1 MRKIYSLLAMM
12 VLALGIPA
20 VAQESIQNYVEG
32 FDNLDTSN
40 HEFAPKGW
48 GHIVDSYSSGW
59 SSSYVEYSNP
69 QTGGQ
74 DGGAYLSIGSQEVN
88 AGWTTASLNDILV
101 TPAVSGNVSIY
112 VKLEKASGSIK
123 FFTCTKN
130 GNEFTAS
137 EEEYAVEIPELS
149 EEAWTQVS
157 IPDVPAGTYL
167 GIRGEDV
174 GIDNFAAEN
183 ATIVYK
189 RELTIESAELVTET
203 IAGGGID
210 AGEDGNASF
219 TYCVTLTNTGEV
231 DLNPG
236 DEGYSISI
244 VHSDAPETPLSTKE
258 LDFPLAVGAT
268 SQPVDISVTIPVEEE
283 IYDHWDVKENI
294 SGTTEYV
301 TWLTLY
307 PYKSDFFVS
316 EGDHADI
323 FEPGTEL
330 QFGLSQQPVTK
341 TFRLR
346 NNGGAE
352 ATVTAVT
359 APEGFT
365 YKVRNAE
372 NVEQQLPL
380 VVPAH
385 SGTDFYLDV
394 TMTADAPGAKSGDLV
409 IKVEGYEDLEFPL
422 SGQIVDPSKFYVN
435 FEDQQFPAGTY
446 LEGDSWR
453 ISNFPK
459 QQSIEGNSYCA
470 ENTTSSY
477 MEKLV
482 FPKVHVAAGETMV
495 FSAAKRSLDS
505 KINVYYSS
513 DRLEWTLVRTIHR
526 EQESEADHFSDET
539 TGVSSY
545 DNYVFKQF
553 TIDNIPEGDWYIA
566 FEAGYARL
574 DDIMGYTLLD
584 VPEVDFVVTDLN
596 IPGAGTVNYEYSAS
610 IGLYN
615 VGSVAVEENKLMA
628 KLYVGDN
635 VVDEK
640 SLPAMEIGAS
650 ASVDFAYTPREAG
663 SFTAKIVVEN
673 NGVAVVEQSAQLEI
687 SGEKPSA
694 DYSLGTAEGYTSS
707 NVPLSLNYN
716 NSDSET
722 IYTKDLIGFPAG
734 AKILQLV
741 YRGYKTTDTHKAHV
755 KVWIENT
762 TDGIFTSKPE
772 DLHPTSGMTQIYDG
786 EYTFEKKGSS
796 QDIQDMLVIPLAEPF
811 EYTGENLR
819 VIVRAEKI
827 DQYKSVAFEC
837 DRNVKDASAYRRND
851 SAVPTGS
858 LTLSSELPVVHMLV
872 EKELTTLSGKV
883 VSSKDQSAIAGAA
896 IKLVSGNVEY
906 SGVSGEDGS
915 YNIGIYQD
923 TKEYV
928 LSVEKEGYFKY
939 EKTVT
944 FPEGSTEMDIAM
956 DVATGF
962 RIKEASVPA
971 SGMVNYAYTATV
983 TIENGLE
990 KPAGSYTAELYVNGE
1005 VVDTDN
1011 EADLE
1016 ANSDHTFTFGFTPHT
1031 AGTFPAYVKLTS
1043 EYGTTQTE
1051 EVQLV
1056 IAEESAESLVQ
1067 VGEVEEITTDGGP
1080 IHSYNS
1086 TTRTEIIYPK
1096 EMIGLEAGSK
1106 IISLEYRGYHYGKDG
1121 VIYNTQVWIGNVSD
1135 TEFKENDV
1143 TGMTKIFDGQIDY
1156 TKDRGSDE
1164 EAVPLIDIAIP
1175 DGFAYTGENI
1185 RVVVAANDPDGGW
1198 VSGYFEADNSVMGY
1212 ARQKAAD
1219 SSSLEELDN
1228 DIWYSWEDIALPV
1241 VYFGVVP
1248 SKNVSGVVTDAETDA
1263 PIEGA
1268 EITLKSGE
1276 VEYYGTS
1283 DAEGAYSID
1292 VIQYSLAYEME
1303 VVAEGYEPA
1312 TQAVSFDD
1320 GDVVANVELTALPEE
1335 YTYSGTVVDGET
1347 NEPVAGA
1354 VVTVSAEG
1362 GEPQTMPTGDDGGF
1376 SFTLL
1381 DGEYT
1386 VTVACEGYLEYSSE
1400 LTIAGADV
1408 TGAQIALTPEVK
1420 EYTYS
1425 GTVIDGSTS
1434 APVANAIVTVSAEGG
1449 EPQTATTGADGGFS
1463 FTLLDGEYAVTVACE
1478 GYEDGHFNVT
1488 IDGADVVGVE
1498 LVITERSGIS
1508 MIGVDGTVYGG
1519 DGCIFVVTESEASIY
1534 VYNTAGVLVRRA
1546 EVEAGTTR
1554 IDGIGAGVY
1563 VVNGVKVMVK

>member
-20 VAQESIQNYVEG
+20 VAQESIPNYVEG

-69 QTGGQ
+69 ETGGQ
-74 DGGAYLSIGSQEVN
+74 DGGAYLSIGSQVVN

-101 TPAVSGNVSIY
+101 TPAVSGNVSLY

-130 GNEFTAS
+130 GNDFTAS
-137 EEEYAVEIPELS
+137 DEEYVVEIPELS
-149 EEAWTQVS
+149 EVAWTQVS
-157 IPDVPAGTYL
+157 IPNVPEGTYL
-167 GIRGEDV
+167 GIRGEYV

-203 IAGGGID
+203 VAGGGID

-219 TYCVTLTNTGEV
+219 TYRVTLTNTGEV
-231 DLNPG
+231 DLNHG

-268 SQPVDISVTIPVEEE
+268 SQPVDISVSIPVEEE
-283 IYDHWDVKENI
+283 IYDRWDVKENI

-307 PYKSDFFVS
+307 PHKSDFFVS

-394 TMTADAPGAKSGDLV
+394 TMSADAPGAKSGDLV
-409 IKVEGYEDLEFPL
+409 IKVEGYDDLVFPL

-470 ENTTSSY
+470 ENTTSSG

-584 VPEVDFVVTDLN
+584 VPEVDFVVTDLEL
-596 IPGAGTVNYEYSAS
+596 PEAATVNHDYSAS
-610 IGLYN
+610 ISLYS
-615 VGSVAVEENKLMA
+615 VGSAAVAENQLTA
-628 KLYVGDN
+628 KLYVGGN
-635 VVDEK
+635 AVAEQQ
-640 SLPAMEIGAS
+640 LPAMEIGGETS
-650 ASVDFAYTPREAG
+650 LVFSYTPREAG
-663 SFTAKIVVEN
+663 DFTARIAVEN
-673 NGVAVVEQSAQLEI
+673 QGVAVVERSVELSIA
-687 SGEKPSA
+687 GETPSA
-694 DYSLGTAEGYTSS
+694 DYSIGTAGNTSS

-722 IYTKDLIGFPAG
+722 IYTRDLIGFPAG
-734 AKILQLV
+734 AKILQLT
-741 YRGYKTTDTHKAHV
+741 YRGYKTTETHKAHV
-755 KVWIENT
+755 RVWIENT
-762 TDGIFTSKPE
+762 TDGIFESAPD
-772 DLHPTSGMTQIYDG
+772 DLHSTDGMTQIYDG
-786 EYTFEKKGSS
+786 EYTFEQKGSS
-796 QDIQDMLVIPLAEPF
+796 SDIQDMLVIPLAEPF

-837 DRNVKDASAYRRND
+837 DRNVQNASAYRRDDNKI
-851 SAVPTGS
+851 PEGS

-872 EKELTTLSGKV
+872 EKDLTVLSGKV
-883 VSSKDQSAIAGAA
+883 VSSKDQSVIAGAA

-906 SGVSGEDGS
+906 SGTSSDDGS
-915 YNIGIYQD
+915 YSIGVYQD
-923 TKEYV
+923 MLEYT
-928 LSVEKEGYFKY
+928 LTAEKEGYFDY
-939 EKTVT
+939 EKTVS

-956 DVATGF
+956 DEATGF

-971 SGMVNYAYTATV
+971 NGMVNYAYTATV

-990 KPAGSYTAELYVNGE
+990 KPAGSYTAELYVDGE
-1005 VVDTDN
+1005 VVATDN
-1011 EADLE
+1011 EATL
-1016 ANSDHTFTFGFTPHT
+1016 ATSKNHTFTFSYTPH
-1031 AGTFPAYVKLTS
+1031 ADGTHPAYVKLTS
-1043 EYGTTQTE
+1043 DYGTTQTE

-1056 IAEESAESLVQ
+1056 IAKESAEAIVQ
-1067 VGEVEEITTDGGP
+1067 VGEVVEVTDDAGP
-1080 IHSYNS
+1080 IESFRRFS
-1086 TTRTEIIYPK
+1086 RG
-1096 EMIGLEAGSK
+1096 EMIYTKDLIGLAEGSK
-1106 IISLEYRGYHYGKDG
+1106 IVSLQFKGYLSSKSTN
-1121 VIYNTQVWIGNVSD
+1121 IALRVWIANESGSELKGSD
-1135 TEFKENDV
+1135 IA
-1143 TGMTKIFDGQIDY
+1143 GMTQIYDGIFDTSQDF
-1156 TKDRGSDE
+1156 GSKNE
-1164 EAVPLIDIAIP
+1164 PAVLINVAIP
-1175 DGFAYTGENI
+1175 DGFVYTGENI
-1185 RVVVAANDPDGGW
+1185 RIVAESEGA
-1198 VSGYFEADNSVMGY
+1198 SGTDWLYSYFEATDVMGY
-1212 ARQKAAD
+1212 AQRK
-1219 SSSLEELDN
+1219 SSDRVSGIDGLEEDAE
-1228 DIWYSWEDIALPV
+1228 WTATALPV
-1241 VYFGVVP
+1241 VYLGIVP
-1248 SKNVSGVVTDAETDA
+1248 SRSVSGVVTDSETNL
-1263 PIEGA
+1263 PVEGA
-1268 EITLKSGE
+1268 AVTLRSGE
-1276 VEYYGTS
+1276 VEYYAVTDVDGS
-1283 DAEGAYSID
+1283 YSVD
-1292 VIQYSLAYEME
+1292 VIQYSLDYEMTVE
-1303 VVAEGYEPA
+1303 AEGYKPSVE
-1312 TQAVSFDD
+1312 AVSFAD
-1320 GDVVANVELTALPEE
+1320 GDVADKDVALVK
-1335 YTYSGTVVDGET
+1335 
-1347 NEPVAGA
+1347 
-1354 VVTVSAEG
+1354 
-1362 GEPQTMPTGDDGGF
+1362 DDG
-1376 SFTLL
+1376 S
-1381 DGEYT
+1381 
-1386 VTVACEGYLEYSSE
+1386 
-1400 LTIAGADV
+1400 
-1408 TGAQIALTPEVK
+1408 
-1420 EYTYS
+1420 
-1425 GTVIDGSTS
+1425 
-1434 APVANAIVTVSAEGG
+1434 
-1449 EPQTATTGADGGFS
+1449 
-1463 FTLLDGEYAVTVACE
+1463 
-1478 GYEDGHFNVT
+1478 
-1488 IDGADVVGVE
+1488 
-1498 LVITERSGIS
+1498 
-1508 MIGVDGTVYGG
+1508 GVDSIGIEGFKAYGG
-1519 DGCIFVVTESEASIY
+1519 SGCIVVETEADTQVY
-1534 VYNTAGVLVRRA
+1534 VYNTVGSLVRS
-1546 EVEAGTTR
+1546 VEAVAGKTR

-1563 VVNGVKVMVK
+1563 IVNGVKVIVR

>member
-1 MRKIYSLLAMM
+1 MKKMYSLLAMM

-20 VAQESIQNYVEG
+20 VAQESVTNYVEG

-48 GHIVDSYSSGW
+48 GHIVDNYSDWYGGETY
-59 SSSYVEYSNP
+59 YVEYSNP
-69 QTGGQ
+69 ETGGQ
-74 DGGAYLSIGSQEVN
+74 DGGAYLSIGSQQLGS
-88 AGWTTASLNDILV
+88 GWDTETVDDILV
-101 TPAVSGNVSIY
+101 TPAVSGNVSLY
-112 VKLEKASGSIK
+112 VKLEKMGGSIK
-123 FFTCTKN
+123 FYTCTKQ
-130 GNEFTAS
+130 GNNFTKDA
-137 EEEYAVEIPELS
+137 EYSVTLPELS
-149 EEAWTQVS
+149 ETEWTQVTLPS
-157 IPDVPAGTYL
+157 VPEGTYL
-167 GIRGEDV
+167 GIRGEYV

-203 IAGGGID
+203 VAGGGID

-219 TYCVTLTNTGEV
+219 TYRVTLTNTGEV
-231 DLNPG
+231 DLNHG

-268 SQPVDISVTIPVEEE
+268 SQPVDISVSIPVEEE
-283 IYDHWDVKENI
+283 IYDRWDVKENI

-307 PYKSDFFVS
+307 PHKSDFFVS

-394 TMTADAPGAKSGDLV
+394 TMSADAPGAKSGDLV
-409 IKVEGYEDLEFPL
+409 IKVEGYDDLVFPL

-470 ENTTSSY
+470 ENTTSSG

-640 SLPAMEIGAS
+640 SLPAMETGAS

-762 TDGIFTSKPE
+762 TDGIFTSEPE

-827 DQYKSVAFEC
+827 DQFKSVAFEC
-837 DRNVKDASAYRRND
+837 DRNVKKASAYRRND

-858 LTLSSELPVVHMLV
+858 LELSSELPVVHMLV

-962 RIKEASVPA
+962 RVKEASVPA

-1067 VGEVEEITTDGGP
+1067 VGEVTDVSFGSGP
-1080 IHSYNS
+1080 IQTYYNS
-1086 TTRTEIIYPK
+1086 SRTEIIYTK
-1096 EMIGLEAGSK
+1096 DLLGLAPGSK
-1106 IISLEYRGYHYGKDG
+1106 IVSLQFKGYHEGG
-1121 VIYNTQVWIGNVSD
+1121 AGCEFATQVWLSNVSD
-1135 TEFKENDV
+1135 TELKQSDV
-1143 TGMTKIFDGQIDY
+1143 TGMTQVFDSVISFSEAA
-1156 TKDRGSDE
+1156 GSE
-1164 EAVPLIDIAIP
+1164 SETAVLVNVSIP
-1175 DGFAYTGENI
+1175 DGFVYTGENI
-1185 RVVVAANDPDGGW
+1185 RVAIAAHSETY
-1198 VSGYFEADNSVMGY
+1198 VRSYFEEDNTVTGL
-1212 ARQKAAD
+1212 AQQVFAD
-1219 SSSLEELDN
+1219 SPLESVEED
-1228 DIWYSWEDIALPV
+1228 SWSGWKEIALPV
-1241 VYFGVVP
+1241 AYFGIVP
-1248 SKNVSGVVTDAETDA
+1248 TKNVSGVVTDSETNL
-1263 PIEGA
+1263 PVEGA
-1268 EITLKSGE
+1268 AVTLRSGE
-1276 VEYYGTS
+1276 VEYYAVTDVDGS
-1283 DAEGAYSID
+1283 YSVD
-1292 VIQYSLAYEME
+1292 VIQYSLDYEMTVE
-1303 VVAEGYEPA
+1303 AEGYKPA
-1312 TQAVSFDD
+1312 VEAVSFAD
-1320 GDVVANVELTALPEE
+1320 GDVADKDVALVK
-1335 YTYSGTVVDGET
+1335 
-1347 NEPVAGA
+1347 
-1354 VVTVSAEG
+1354 
-1362 GEPQTMPTGDDGGF
+1362 DDG
-1376 SFTLL
+1376 S
-1381 DGEYT
+1381 
-1386 VTVACEGYLEYSSE
+1386 
-1400 LTIAGADV
+1400 
-1408 TGAQIALTPEVK
+1408 
-1420 EYTYS
+1420 
-1425 GTVIDGSTS
+1425 
-1434 APVANAIVTVSAEGG
+1434 
-1449 EPQTATTGADGGFS
+1449 
-1463 FTLLDGEYAVTVACE
+1463 
-1478 GYEDGHFNVT
+1478 
-1488 IDGADVVGVE
+1488 
-1498 LVITERSGIS
+1498 
-1508 MIGVDGTVYGG
+1508 GVDSIGIEGFKAYGG
-1519 DGCIFVVTESEASIY
+1519 NGCIVVETEADAQVY
-1534 VYNTAGVLVRRA
+1534 VYNTVGSLVRS
-1546 EVEAGTTR
+1546 VEAVAGKTR
-1554 IDGIGAGVY
+1554 IDGIGAGLY
-1563 VVNGVKVMVK
+1563 IVNGVKVIVR

>member
-1 MRKIYSLLAMM
+1 MRKMYSLLAMM

-20 VAQESIQNYVEG
+20 VAQESVTNYVEG

-268 SQPVDISVTIPVEEE
+268 SQPVDISVSIPVEEE
-283 IYDHWDVKENI
+283 IYDRWDVKENI

-365 YKVRNAE
+365 CKVRNAE

-409 IKVEGYEDLEFPL
+409 IKVEGYEDLEFPV
-422 SGQIVDPSKFYVN
+422 SGQIVDPSKLYVN
-435 FEDQQFPAGTY
+435 FEDNKFPVGTYVEGSSWSISDFPAEAG
-446 LEGDSWR
+446 LE
-453 ISNFPK
+453 SNR
-459 QQSIEGNSYCA
+459 YCA
-470 ENTTSSY
+470 ENGLSSDE
-477 MEKLV
+477 MDKLIL
-482 FPKVHVAAGETMV
+482 PKVHVASGETMV
-495 FSAAKRSLDS
+495 FSAARRSNS
-505 KINVYYSS
+505 SVVKVYYSS
-513 DRLEWTLVRTIHR
+513 DRSDWHLVRSLSAD
-526 EQESEADHFSDET
+526 SEAAEEDLLPDT
-539 TGVSSY
+539 KVGTASY
-545 DNYVFKQF
+545 DSYAFKQY

-640 SLPAMEIGAS
+640 SLPAMETGAS

-827 DQYKSVAFEC
+827 DEFKSVAFEC
-837 DRNVKDASAYRRND
+837 DRNVEDASAYRRND

-858 LTLSSELPVVHMLV
+858 LTLSSELPVVHILV

-906 SGVSGEDGS
+906 SGVTDGEGEYS
-915 YNIGIYQD
+915 IGVYQD
-923 TKEYV
+923 TKEYTV
-928 LSVEKEGYFKY
+928 IAEKEGYFRY
-939 EKTVT
+939 EGQIS
-944 FPEGSTEMDIAM
+944 FPEGSTTKDISM

-962 RIKEASVPA
+962 RIVSANVPA
-971 SGMVNYAYTATV
+971 TAMVNHAYTATV
-983 TIENGLE
+983 VIENGVE
-990 KPAGSYTAELYVNGE
+990 KAPGSYTAELYVGGE
-1005 VVDTDN
+1005 VVASDN
-1011 EADLE
+1011 EATL
-1016 ANSDHTFTFGFTPHT
+1016 ATSKNHTFTFSYTPH
-1031 AGTFPAYVKLTS
+1031 ASGTFPAYVKLAS
-1043 EYGTTQTE
+1043 GYGTSQTD

-1056 IAEESAESLVQ
+1056 IADESAESMVQ
-1067 VGEVEEITTDGGP
+1067 VGEPSDMYYTGVVNTFYQA
-1080 IHSYNS
+1080 S
-1086 TTRTEIIYPK
+1086 RTEIIYPQ
-1096 EMIGLEAGSK
+1096 EMIGLEKDSKIVSLQFKGYHGAKDNAQFEVRVWMGNTQSTEFAGS
-1106 IISLEYRGYHYGKDG
+1106 
-1121 VIYNTQVWIGNVSD
+1121 
-1135 TEFKENDV
+1135 DV
-1143 TGMTKIFDGQIDY
+1143 TGLELVYDGTLDLSQSLGDA
-1156 TKDRGSDE
+1156 E
-1164 EAVPLIDIAIP
+1164 NPVVLIDIQIP
-1175 DGFAYTGENI
+1175 DGFVYDGGNI
-1185 RVVVAANDPDGGW
+1185 RVVAESFEPEGDYLQT
-1198 VSGYFEADNSVMGY
+1198 YFELDESVKGC
-1212 ARQKAAD
+1212 ARQITAD
-1219 SSSLEELDN
+1219 GATLDN
-1228 DIWYSWEDIALPV
+1228 IEEETYTGWEDIPMPV
-1241 VYFGVVP
+1241 VYFGLIP
-1248 SKNVSGVVTDAETDA
+1248 SRSVSGVVTDSETNL
-1263 PIEGA
+1263 PVEGA
-1268 EITLKSGE
+1268 AVTLRSGE
-1276 VEYYGTS
+1276 VEYYAVTDVDGS
-1283 DAEGAYSID
+1283 YSVD
-1292 VIQYSLAYEME
+1292 VIQYSLDYEMTVE
-1303 VVAEGYEPA
+1303 AEGYKPA
-1312 TQAVSFDD
+1312 VEAVSFAD
-1320 GDVVANVELTALPEE
+1320 GDVADKDVALVK
-1335 YTYSGTVVDGET
+1335 
-1347 NEPVAGA
+1347 
-1354 VVTVSAEG
+1354 
-1362 GEPQTMPTGDDGGF
+1362 DDG
-1376 SFTLL
+1376 S
-1381 DGEYT
+1381 
-1386 VTVACEGYLEYSSE
+1386 
-1400 LTIAGADV
+1400 
-1408 TGAQIALTPEVK
+1408 
-1420 EYTYS
+1420 
-1425 GTVIDGSTS
+1425 
-1434 APVANAIVTVSAEGG
+1434 
-1449 EPQTATTGADGGFS
+1449 
-1463 FTLLDGEYAVTVACE
+1463 
-1478 GYEDGHFNVT
+1478 
-1488 IDGADVVGVE
+1488 
-1498 LVITERSGIS
+1498 
-1508 MIGVDGTVYGG
+1508 GVDSIGIEGFKAYGG
-1519 DGCIFVVTESEASIY
+1519 SGCIVVETEADAQVY
-1534 VYNTAGVLVRRA
+1534 VYNTVGSLVRS
-1546 EVEAGTTR
+1546 VEAVAGKTR
-1554 IDGIGAGVY
+1554 IDGIGAGIY
-1563 VVNGVKVMVK
+1563 IVNGVKVIVR

>member
-1 MRKIYSLLAMM
+1 MRKMYSLLAMM

-20 VAQESIQNYVEG
+20 VAQESIQDYVEG

-74 DGGAYLSIGSQEVN
+74 DGRAYLSIGSQEVN

-219 TYCVTLTNTGEV
+219 TYRVTLTNTGEV

-236 DEGYSISI
+236 YEGYSISI
-244 VHSDAPETPLSTKE
+244 VHSDAPEIPLSTKE

-283 IYDHWDVKENI
+283 IYDRWDVKENI

-323 FEPGTEL
+323 FKPGTEL

-365 YKVRNAE
+365 CKVRNAE

-435 FEDQQFPAGTY
+435 FEDGQFPAGTY
-446 LEGDSWR
+446 LEGSSWK
-453 ISNFPK
+453 ISNFPG
-459 QQSIEGNSYCA
+459 QQDIEGNEYCA
-470 ENTTSSY
+470 ENGTA
-477 MEKLV
+477 MAANAEKMV
-482 FPKVHVAAGETMV
+482 FPKVRVAEGETMV
-495 FSAAKRSLDS
+495 FSAAKRSMGS
-505 KINVYYSS
+505 FVTVYYSA
-513 DRLEWTLVRTIHR
+513 DRSEWTPVRTISDDS
-526 EQESEADHFSDET
+526 ENEADHFSNET
-539 TGVSSY
+539 TGISTY
-545 DNYVFKQF
+545 DNYVFRQY
-553 TIDNIPEGDWYIA
+553 TIDNIPAGDWYIA
-566 FEAGYARL
+566 FESGYARV

-584 VPEVDFVVTDLN
+584 VPEVDFVVTDFEL
-596 IPGAGTVNYEYSAS
+596 PEAATVNHDYSAS
-610 IGLYN
+610 ISLYN
-615 VGSVAVEENKLMA
+615 VGTAAVAENQLTA

-635 VVDEK
+635 AVAEQT
-640 SLPAMEIGAS
+640 LPAMETGGEAS
-650 ASVDFAYTPREAG
+650 IDFSYTPREAG
-663 SFTAKIVVEN
+663 DFTARIAVEN
-673 NGVAVVEQSAQLEI
+673 NGEAVVERSVDLSIAE
-687 SGEKPSA
+687 ETPSA
-694 DYSLGTAEGYTSS
+694 DYSLGTAGNTSS
-707 NVPLSLNYN
+707 NVPLALNWN

-734 AKILQLV
+734 AKILQLT
-741 YRGYKTTDTHKAHV
+741 YRGYKTAETHKAHIR
-755 KVWIENT
+755 VWIENT
-762 TDGIFTSKPE
+762 TDGIFEGAPD
-772 DLHPTSGMTQIYDG
+772 DLHSTDGMTQIYDG
-786 EYTFEKKGSS
+786 EYTFEQKGSS
-796 QDIQDMLVIPLAEPF
+796 NDIQDMLVIPLAEPF

-837 DRNVKDASAYRRND
+837 DRNVQNASAYRRD
-851 SAVPTGS
+851 DDKIPEGS

-872 EKELTTLSGKV
+872 EKDLTVLSGKV
-883 VSSKDQSAIAGAA
+883 VSSKDQSVIAGAA

-906 SGVSGEDGS
+906 SGTSSDDGS
-915 YNIGIYQD
+915 YSIGVYQD
-923 TKEYV
+923 MLEYT
-928 LSVEKEGYFKY
+928 LTAEKDGYFDY
-939 EKTVT
+939 EKTVS

-956 DVATGF
+956 DEATGF
-962 RIKEASVPA
+962 RLVEANIPA
-971 SGMVNYAYTATV
+971 TAMVNYAYTATV

-990 KPAGSYTAELYVNGE
+990 KPAGSYTAELYVGGE
-1005 VVDTDN
+1005 VVATDN
-1011 EADLE
+1011 EAALE
-1016 ANSDHTFTFGFTPHT
+1016 ANSDHTFTFSYTPHA

-1043 EYGTTQTE
+1043 DYGTSQTD

-1056 IAEESAESLVQ
+1056 IAEESAESMVQ
-1067 VGEVEEITTDGGP
+1067 VGEPSDMYYTGVVNTFYQA
-1080 IHSYNS
+1080 S
-1086 TTRTEIIYPK
+1086 RTEIIYPQ
-1096 EMIGLEAGSK
+1096 EMIGLEKDSKIVSLQFKGYHGAKDNAQFEVRVWMGNTQSAEFAGS
-1106 IISLEYRGYHYGKDG
+1106 
-1121 VIYNTQVWIGNVSD
+1121 
-1135 TEFKENDV
+1135 DV
-1143 TGMTKIFDGQIDY
+1143 TGLQLVYDGTFDLSQSA
-1156 TKDRGSDE
+1156 GSAE
-1164 EAVPLIDIAIP
+1164 NPATLIDIQIP
-1175 DGFAYTGENI
+1175 DGFVYDGGNI
-1185 RVVVAANDPDGGW
+1185 RVVAESFEPEGDYLQT
-1198 VSGYFEADNSVMGY
+1198 YFELDESVKGY
-1212 ARQKAAD
+1212 ARQITAD
-1219 SSSLEELDN
+1219 GATLDN
-1228 DIWYSWEDIALPV
+1228 IEEESYSGWGDIPMPV
-1241 VYFGVVP
+1241 VYFGLIP
-1248 SKNVSGVVTDAETDA
+1248 SRSVSGVVTDSETGV
-1263 PIEGA
+1263 PVEGA
-1268 EITLKSGE
+1268 AVTLRSGE
-1276 VEYYGTS
+1276 VEYYAVTDVDGS
-1283 DAEGAYSID
+1283 YSVD
-1292 VIQYSLAYEME
+1292 VIQYSLDYEMTVE
-1303 VVAEGYEPA
+1303 AEGYKPA
-1312 TQAVSFDD
+1312 VEAVSFAD
-1320 GDVVANVELTALPEE
+1320 GDVADKDVALVK
-1335 YTYSGTVVDGET
+1335 
-1347 NEPVAGA
+1347 
-1354 VVTVSAEG
+1354 
-1362 GEPQTMPTGDDGGF
+1362 DDG
-1376 SFTLL
+1376 S
-1381 DGEYT
+1381 
-1386 VTVACEGYLEYSSE
+1386 
-1400 LTIAGADV
+1400 
-1408 TGAQIALTPEVK
+1408 
-1420 EYTYS
+1420 
-1425 GTVIDGSTS
+1425 
-1434 APVANAIVTVSAEGG
+1434 
-1449 EPQTATTGADGGFS
+1449 
-1463 FTLLDGEYAVTVACE
+1463 
-1478 GYEDGHFNVT
+1478 
-1488 IDGADVVGVE
+1488 
-1498 LVITERSGIS
+1498 
-1508 MIGVDGTVYGG
+1508 GVDSIGIEGFKAYGG
-1519 DGCIFVVTESEASIY
+1519 SGCIVVETEADAQVY
-1534 VYNTAGVLVRRA
+1534 VYNTVGSLVRS
-1546 EVEAGTTR
+1546 VEAVAGKTR
-1554 IDGIGAGVY
+1554 IDGIGAGLY
-1563 VVNGVKVMVK
+1563 IVNGVKVIVR

>member
-20 VAQESIQNYVEG
+20 VAQESETNYVEG

-48 GHIVDSYSSGW
+48 GHIVDNYSDWYGGDY
-59 SSSYVEYSNP
+59 YVEYSNP

-74 DGGAYLSIGSQEVN
+74 DGGAYLSIGSQQLGS
-88 AGWTTASLNDILV
+88 GWDTETVDDILV
-101 TPAVSGNVSIY
+101 TPAVSGNVSLY
-112 VKLEKASGSIK
+112 VKLEKMGGSIK
-123 FFTCTKN
+123 FYTCTKQ
-130 GNEFTAS
+130 GNSFTKGA
-137 EEEYAVEIPELS
+137 EYSVTLPELS

-268 SQPVDISVTIPVEEE
+268 SQPVDISVSIPVEEK
-283 IYDHWDVKENI
+283 IYDRWDVKENI

-422 SGQIVDPSKFYVN
+422 SGQIVDPSKLYVN
-435 FEDQQFPAGTY
+435 FEDNKFPVGTYVEGSSWSISDFPAEAG
-446 LEGDSWR
+446 LE
-453 ISNFPK
+453 SNR
-459 QQSIEGNSYCA
+459 YCA
-470 ENTTSSY
+470 ENGLSSDE
-477 MEKLV
+477 MDKLIL
-482 FPKVHVAAGETMV
+482 PKVHVTSDETMV
-495 FSAAKRSLDS
+495 FSAARRSNS
-505 KINVYYSS
+505 SVVKVYYSS
-513 DRLEWTLVRTIHR
+513 DRSDWHLVRSLSTD
-526 EQESEADHFSDET
+526 SEAAEEDLLPDT
-539 TGVSSY
+539 KVGTSSY
-545 DNYVFKQF
+545 DSYAFKQY

-566 FEAGYARL
+566 FEAGYARI

-640 SLPAMEIGAS
+640 SLPAMETGAS

-827 DQYKSVAFEC
+827 DEFKSVAFEC
-837 DRNVKDASAYRRND
+837 DRNVEDASAYRRND

-858 LTLSSELPVVHMLV
+858 LTLSSELPVVHILV

-906 SGVSGEDGS
+906 SGISGEDGS
-915 YNIGIYQD
+915 YNIGVYQD

-1043 EYGTTQTE
+1043 EYGTSQTD

-1056 IAEESAESLVQ
+1056 VSEEISESLVQ
-1067 VGEVEEITTDGGP
+1067 VGEVTDVAFGSGP
-1080 IHSYNS
+1080 IQTYYNS
-1086 TTRTEIIYPK
+1086 SRTEIIYTK
-1096 EMIGLEAGSK
+1096 DLLGLAPGSK
-1106 IISLEYRGYHYGKDG
+1106 IISLQFKGYHEGG
-1121 VIYNTQVWIGNVSD
+1121 AGCEFATQVWLSNVSD
-1135 TEFKENDV
+1135 TELKQSDV
-1143 TGMTKIFDGQIDY
+1143 TGMTQVFDSVISFSEAA
-1156 TKDRGSDE
+1156 GSE
-1164 EAVPLIDIAIP
+1164 SETAVLVNVSIP
-1175 DGFAYTGENI
+1175 DGFVYTGENI
-1185 RVVVAANDPDGGW
+1185 RVAIAAHSETY
-1198 VSGYFEADNSVMGY
+1198 VRSYFEEDNTVTGL
-1212 ARQKAAD
+1212 AQQVFAD
-1219 SSSLEELDN
+1219 SPLESVEED
-1228 DIWYSWEDIALPV
+1228 SWSGWKEIALPV
-1241 VYFGVVP
+1241 AYFGIVP
-1248 SKNVSGVVTDAETDA
+1248 SRSVSGVVTDSETNL
-1263 PIEGA
+1263 PVEGA
-1268 EITLKSGE
+1268 AVTLRSGE
-1276 VEYYGTS
+1276 VEYYAVTDVDGS
-1283 DAEGAYSID
+1283 YSVD
-1292 VIQYSLAYEME
+1292 VIQYSLDYEMTVE
-1303 VVAEGYEPA
+1303 ADGYKPA
-1312 TQAVSFDD
+1312 VESVSFAD
-1320 GDVVANVELTALPEE
+1320 GDVADKDVALVK
-1335 YTYSGTVVDGET
+1335 
-1347 NEPVAGA
+1347 
-1354 VVTVSAEG
+1354 
-1362 GEPQTMPTGDDGGF
+1362 DDG
-1376 SFTLL
+1376 S
-1381 DGEYT
+1381 
-1386 VTVACEGYLEYSSE
+1386 
-1400 LTIAGADV
+1400 
-1408 TGAQIALTPEVK
+1408 
-1420 EYTYS
+1420 
-1425 GTVIDGSTS
+1425 
-1434 APVANAIVTVSAEGG
+1434 
-1449 EPQTATTGADGGFS
+1449 
-1463 FTLLDGEYAVTVACE
+1463 
-1478 GYEDGHFNVT
+1478 
-1488 IDGADVVGVE
+1488 
-1498 LVITERSGIS
+1498 
-1508 MIGVDGTVYGG
+1508 GVDSIGIEGFKAYGG
-1519 DGCIFVVTESEASIY
+1519 SGCIVVETEADAQVY
-1534 VYNTAGVLVRRA
+1534 VYNTVGSLVRS
-1546 EVEAGTTR
+1546 VEAVAGKTR
-1554 IDGIGAGVY
+1554 IDGIGAGLY
-1563 VVNGVKVMVK
+1563 IVNGVKVIVR

>member
-20 VAQESIQNYVEG
+20 VAQESETNYVEG

-48 GHIVDSYSSGW
+48 GHIVDNYSDWYGGDY
-59 SSSYVEYSNP
+59 YVEYSNP

-74 DGGAYLSIGSQEVN
+74 DGGAYLSIGSQQLGS
-88 AGWTTASLNDILV
+88 GWDTETVDDILV
-101 TPAVSGNVSIY
+101 TPAVSGNVSLY
-112 VKLEKASGSIK
+112 VKLEKMGGSIK
-123 FFTCTKN
+123 FYTCTKQ
-130 GNEFTAS
+130 GNSFTKGA
-137 EEEYAVEIPELS
+137 EYSVTLPELS

-203 IAGGGID
+203 VAGGGID

-219 TYCVTLTNTGEV
+219 TYRVTLTNTGEV
-231 DLNPG
+231 DLKPG

-409 IKVEGYEDLEFPL
+409 IKVEGYEDFEFPV
-422 SGQIVDPSKFYVN
+422 SGQIVDPSKLYVN
-435 FEDQQFPAGTY
+435 FEDNKFPVGTYVEGSSWSISDFPAEAG
-446 LEGDSWR
+446 LE
-453 ISNFPK
+453 SNR
-459 QQSIEGNSYCA
+459 YCA
-470 ENTTSSY
+470 ENGLSSDE
-477 MEKLV
+477 MDKLIL
-482 FPKVHVAAGETMV
+482 PKVHVASGETMV
-495 FSAAKRSLDS
+495 FSAARRSNS
-505 KINVYYSS
+505 SVVKVYYSS
-513 DRLEWTLVRTIHR
+513 DRSDWHLVRSLSTD
-526 EQESEADHFSDET
+526 SEAAEEDLLPDT
-539 TGVSSY
+539 KVGTSSY
-545 DNYVFKQF
+545 DSYAFKQY
-553 TIDNIPEGDWYIA
+553 TIDNIPKGDWYIA

-640 SLPAMEIGAS
+640 SLPAMETGAS

-827 DQYKSVAFEC
+827 DEFKSVAFEC
-837 DRNVKDASAYRRND
+837 DRNVEDASAYRRND

-858 LTLSSELPVVHMLV
+858 LTLSSELPVVHILV

-906 SGVSGEDGS
+906 SGISGEDGS
-915 YNIGIYQD
+915 YNIGVYQD

-1043 EYGTTQTE
+1043 EYGTSQTD

-1056 IAEESAESLVQ
+1056 VSEEISESLVQ
-1067 VGEVEEITTDGGP
+1067 VGEVTDVAFGSGP
-1080 IHSYNS
+1080 IQTYYNS
-1086 TTRTEIIYPK
+1086 SRTEIIYTK
-1096 EMIGLEAGSK
+1096 DLLGLAPGSK
-1106 IISLEYRGYHYGKDG
+1106 IISLQFKGYHEGG
-1121 VIYNTQVWIGNVSD
+1121 AGCEFATQVWLSNVSD
-1135 TEFKENDV
+1135 TELKQSDV
-1143 TGMTKIFDGQIDY
+1143 TGMTQVFDSVISFSEAA
-1156 TKDRGSDE
+1156 GSE
-1164 EAVPLIDIAIP
+1164 SETAVLVNVSIP
-1175 DGFAYTGENI
+1175 DGFVYTGENI
-1185 RVVVAANDPDGGW
+1185 RVAIAAHSETY
-1198 VSGYFEADNSVMGY
+1198 VRSYFEEDNTVTGL
-1212 ARQKAAD
+1212 AQQVFAD
-1219 SSSLEELDN
+1219 SPLESVEED
-1228 DIWYSWEDIALPV
+1228 SWSGWKEIALPV
-1241 VYFGVVP
+1241 AYFGIVP
-1248 SKNVSGVVTDAETDA
+1248 SKNVSGVVTDSETNL
-1263 PIEGA
+1263 PVKGA
-1268 EITLKSGE
+1268 AVTLRSGE
-1276 VEYYGTS
+1276 VEYYAVTDVDGS
-1283 DAEGAYSID
+1283 YSVD
-1292 VIQYSLAYEME
+1292 VIQYSLDYEMTVE
-1303 VVAEGYEPA
+1303 AEGYKPA
-1312 TQAVSFDD
+1312 VEAVSFAD
-1320 GDVVANVELTALPEE
+1320 GDVADKDVALVK
-1335 YTYSGTVVDGET
+1335 
-1347 NEPVAGA
+1347 
-1354 VVTVSAEG
+1354 
-1362 GEPQTMPTGDDGGF
+1362 DDG
-1376 SFTLL
+1376 
-1381 DGEYT
+1381 
-1386 VTVACEGYLEYSSE
+1386 
-1400 LTIAGADV
+1400 
-1408 TGAQIALTPEVK
+1408 
-1420 EYTYS
+1420 S
-1425 GTVIDGSTS
+1425 GVDSIGIDGFK
-1434 APVANAIVTVSAEGG
+1434 A
-1449 EPQTATTGADGGFS
+1449 
-1463 FTLLDGEYAVTVACE
+1463 
-1478 GYEDGHFNVT
+1478 
-1488 IDGADVVGVE
+1488 
-1498 LVITERSGIS
+1498 
-1508 MIGVDGTVYGG
+1508 YGG
-1519 DGCIFVVTESEASIY
+1519 SGCIVVETEADAQVY
-1534 VYNTAGVLVRRA
+1534 VYNTVGSLVRS
-1546 EVEAGTTR
+1546 VEAVAGKTR
-1554 IDGIGAGVY
+1554 IDGIGAGLY
-1563 VVNGVKVMVK
+1563 IVNGVKVIVR

>member
-20 VAQESIQNYVEG
+20 VAQESETNYVEG

-48 GHIVDSYSSGW
+48 GHIVDNYSDWYGGDY
-59 SSSYVEYSNP
+59 YVEYSNP

-74 DGGAYLSIGSQEVN
+74 DGGAYLSIGSQQLGS
-88 AGWTTASLNDILV
+88 GWDTETVDDILV
-101 TPAVSGNVSIY
+101 TPAVSGNVSLY
-112 VKLEKASGSIK
+112 VKLEKMGGSIK
-123 FFTCTKN
+123 FYTCTKQ
-130 GNEFTAS
+130 GNSFTKGA
-137 EEEYAVEIPELS
+137 EYSVTLPELS

-268 SQPVDISVTIPVEEE
+268 SQPVDISVSIPVEEK
-283 IYDHWDVKENI
+283 IYDRWDVKENI

-409 IKVEGYEDLEFPL
+409 IKVEGYEDLVFPV
-422 SGQIVDPSKFYVN
+422 SGQIVDPSKLYVN
-435 FEDQQFPAGTY
+435 FEDNKFPVGTYVEGSSWSISDFPAEAG
-446 LEGDSWR
+446 LE
-453 ISNFPK
+453 SNR
-459 QQSIEGNSYCA
+459 YCA
-470 ENTTSSY
+470 ENGLSSDE
-477 MEKLV
+477 MDKLIL
-482 FPKVHVAAGETMV
+482 PKVHVASGETMV
-495 FSAAKRSLDS
+495 FSAARRSNS
-505 KINVYYSS
+505 SVVKVYYSS
-513 DRLEWTLVRTIHR
+513 DRSDWHLVRSLSTD
-526 EQESEADHFSDET
+526 SEAAEEDLLPDT
-539 TGVSSY
+539 KVGTSSY
-545 DNYVFKQF
+545 DSYAFKQY

-566 FEAGYARL
+566 FESGYARI
-574 DDIMGYTLLD
+574 DDIMGYTLLEMPQAD
-584 VPEVDFVVTDLN
+584 LIVGSKFPET
-596 IPGAGTVNYEYSAS
+596 ATVNYDYKVALDIQN
-610 IGLYN
+610 IGN
-615 VGSVAVEENKLMA
+615 PIEEGQLTA
-628 KLYVGDN
+628 KFYLENN
-635 VVDEK
+635 VVKEVPV
-640 SLPAMEIGAS
+640 PAMATGES
-650 ASVDFAYTPREAG
+650 AAVDVVYTPREDG
-663 SFTAKIVVEN
+663 QFNIKVTIEGLDCTFSEEN
-673 NGVAVVEQSAQLEI
+673 QITVAQETPVAAVQV
-687 SGEKPSA
+687 
-694 DYSLGTAEGYTSS
+694 GTSTTESQNA
-707 NVPLSLNYN
+707 SLNLFYM
-716 NSDSET
+716 NSETET
-722 IYTKDLIGFPAG
+722 IYTKDLIDLPAG
-734 AKILQLV
+734 TMIHKIV
-741 YRGYKTTDTHKAHV
+741 FRGYNTNTDHTTNVSA
-755 KVWIENT
+755 WIENT
-762 TDGIFTSKPE
+762 TDGVFAGAPETSYSVPV
-772 DLHPTSGMTQIYDG
+772 DGMKQIYDG
-786 EYTFEKKGSS
+786 DYTFRQAGGSGNLV
-796 QDIQDMLVIPLAEPF
+796 DMLVFELAEPF

-819 VIVRAEKI
+819 VVVRSSADSFNNKIYFDTDDNVNNASIIRHTDSGVLAEKSWSL
-827 DQYKSVAFEC
+827 Q
-837 DRNVKDASAYRRND
+837 SAMP
-851 SAVPTGS
+851 VM
-858 LTLSSELPVVHMLV
+858 TLQV
-872 EKELTTLSGKV
+872 EKELTVLSGKV
-883 VSSKDQSAIAGAA
+883 VSSKDQTAIEGAQV
-896 IKLVSGNVEY
+896 KLVSGNVEY

-944 FPEGSTEMDIAM
+944 FPDGSTEMDIAM

-1067 VGEVEEITTDGGP
+1067 VGEVTDVSFGSGP
-1080 IHSYNS
+1080 IQTYYNS
-1086 TTRTEIIYPK
+1086 SRTEIIYTK
-1096 EMIGLEAGSK
+1096 DLLGLAPGSK
-1106 IISLEYRGYHYGKDG
+1106 IVSLQFKGYHEGG
-1121 VIYNTQVWIGNVSD
+1121 AGCEFATQVWLSNVSD
-1135 TEFKENDV
+1135 TELKQSDV
-1143 TGMTKIFDGQIDY
+1143 TGMTQVFDSVISFSEAA
-1156 TKDRGSDE
+1156 GSE
-1164 EAVPLIDIAIP
+1164 SETAVLVNVSIP
-1175 DGFAYTGENI
+1175 DGFVYTGENI
-1185 RVVVAANDPDGGW
+1185 RVAIAAHSETY
-1198 VSGYFEADNSVMGY
+1198 VRSYFEEDNTVTGL
-1212 ARQKAAD
+1212 AQQVFAD
-1219 SSSLEELDN
+1219 SPLESVEED
-1228 DIWYSWEDIALPV
+1228 SWSGWKEIALPV
-1241 VYFGVVP
+1241 AYFGIVP
-1248 SKNVSGVVTDAETDA
+1248 TKNVSGVVTDSETNL
-1263 PIEGA
+1263 PVEGA
-1268 EITLKSGE
+1268 AVTLRSGE
-1276 VEYYGTS
+1276 VEYYAVTDVDGS
-1283 DAEGAYSID
+1283 YSVD
-1292 VIQYSLAYEME
+1292 VIQYSLDYEMTVE
-1303 VVAEGYEPA
+1303 AEGYKPA
-1312 TQAVSFDD
+1312 VEAVSFAD
-1320 GDVVANVELTALPEE
+1320 GDVADKDVALVK
-1335 YTYSGTVVDGET
+1335 
-1347 NEPVAGA
+1347 
-1354 VVTVSAEG
+1354 
-1362 GEPQTMPTGDDGGF
+1362 DDG
-1376 SFTLL
+1376 
-1381 DGEYT
+1381 
-1386 VTVACEGYLEYSSE
+1386 
-1400 LTIAGADV
+1400 
-1408 TGAQIALTPEVK
+1408 
-1420 EYTYS
+1420 S
-1425 GTVIDGSTS
+1425 GVDSIGIDGFK
-1434 APVANAIVTVSAEGG
+1434 A
-1449 EPQTATTGADGGFS
+1449 
-1463 FTLLDGEYAVTVACE
+1463 
-1478 GYEDGHFNVT
+1478 
-1488 IDGADVVGVE
+1488 
-1498 LVITERSGIS
+1498 
-1508 MIGVDGTVYGG
+1508 YGG
-1519 DGCIFVVTESEASIY
+1519 SGCIVIETEADAQVY
-1534 VYNTAGVLVRRA
+1534 VYNTVGSLVRS
-1546 EVEAGTTR
+1546 VEAVAGKTR
-1554 IDGIGAGVY
+1554 IDGIGAGLY
-1563 VVNGVKVMVK
+1563 IVNGVKVIVR